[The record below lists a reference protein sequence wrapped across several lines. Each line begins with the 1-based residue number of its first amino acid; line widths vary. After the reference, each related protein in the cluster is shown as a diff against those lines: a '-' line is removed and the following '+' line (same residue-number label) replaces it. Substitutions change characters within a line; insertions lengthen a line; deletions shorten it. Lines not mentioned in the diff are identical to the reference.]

1 LGKKVMT
8 VSPDTANTRDP
19 FLDLVEAEDPA
30 PILHRLRDEDP
41 VHFVEPLGFWF
52 VTRHDDVKRLFN
64 DPENVTQNRRA
75 WEHHVPAP
83 EGSMRRWLED
93 ESLMARGPDEHTRFR
108 RLFRGAL
115 TPRAVRR
122 MAGQVQDVV
131 ERFAVPLRDRPGEVI
146 DLLGDFTNPIPNT
159 VISRIMGVEAGD
171 EEVRFREIAQELI
184 RGFFPF
190 APPDAIQRAEAALQ
204 ALAPWVRSMV
214 TERRHAPREDL
225 ISDLLRAQGEGEL
238 IGDDEIVMIVSVL
251 IGAGSET
258 TNLGGMRIIQTLL
271 QHPEP
276 LRRVRDDRSLVP
288 KAVDEIMRF
297 AFGGPA
303 GMQRFALRDFRLRDK
318 AIRKGQMLML
328 ALGANLDPAVFP
340 NPDVIDLDRDNGE
353 ILVFGHGPHYCLGA
367 NLARQ
372 ELGAMLDAALDIVTP
387 GSRVREDLQEFA
399 PMGLFKRPLNLPIEI
414 ARRD

>member
-1 LGKKVMT
+1 MT
-8 VSPDTANTRDP
+8 ASPDAPNTRDP
-19 FLDLVEAEDPA
+19 FLDLVETDDPA

-41 VHFVEPLGFWF
+41 VHLVEPLGFWF

-64 DPENVTQNRRA
+64 DPENVTQNRKA
-75 WEHHVPAP
+75 WEYHVPAP
-83 EGSMRRWLED
+83 QGSMRRWLED

-131 ERFAVPLRDRPGEVI
+131 ERFAAPLCDRPGEVI
-146 DLLGDFTNPIPNT
+146 DLLGDFTDPIPNT

-190 APPDAIQRAEAALQ
+190 APSDAIERSESALQ
-204 ALAPWVRSMV
+204 KLAPWVRSMV
-214 TERRHAPREDL
+214 TERRRAPREDL
-225 ISDLLRAQGEGEL
+225 ISDLLRAQGEGEP

-258 TNLGGMRIIQTLL
+258 TNVGGMRIIQTLL
-271 QHPEP
+271 QHPAP
-276 LRRVRDDRSLVP
+276 LKRVREDRSLVP

-303 GMQRFALRDFRLRDK
+303 GMQRFALRDFTLRDK
-318 AIRKGQMLML
+318 TIRKGQMLML
-328 ALGANLDPAVFP
+328 ALGGANRDPAVFP
-340 NPDVIDLDRDNGE
+340 NPDVIDLERDNGE

-372 ELGAMLDAALDIVTP
+372 ELGAMLDASLDIVTP

-399 PMGLFKRPLNLPIEI
+399 PMGFFKRPLNLPIEI